1 MRIVGGANRGL
12 TLAEVGQGDAA
23 AHLRPTSD
31 RVREAVFN
39 LLEGGRFGDPV
50 EGARVLDLFAGT
62 GALSLEA
69 LSRGATDAVLVE
81 DGRVAQRLIRENVA
95 RAKREGQT
103 RVLAVDAT
111 KLPPNTGEA
120 FTLCFLDP
128 PYGKGLGTKALE
140 SALAGGWLGPDAVV
154 VWEEAGPMMPLPGTG
169 LLDRRTYGGTV
180 VTLLRVD
187 QVQARS

>member
-12 TLAEVGQGDAA
+12 TLAEVGEGDAA

-50 EGARVLDLFAGT
+50 AGARVLDLFAGT

-69 LSRGATDAVLVE
+69 LSRGAMEAVLVE
-81 DGRVAQRLIRENVA
+81 DGRVGQRLIRENVA
-95 RAKREGQT
+95 RAKREGQA
-103 RVLAVDAT
+103 RVLATDAT
-111 KLPPNTGEA
+111 KLPANAGEA
-120 FTLCFLDP
+120 FKLCFLDP
-128 PYGKGLGTKALE
+128 PYGRGLGTKALA
-140 SALAGGWLGPDAVV
+140 SALAGRWLAPGALV

-169 LLDRRTYGGTV
+169 LLDRRSYGGTA

-187 QVQARS
+187 QAQARS